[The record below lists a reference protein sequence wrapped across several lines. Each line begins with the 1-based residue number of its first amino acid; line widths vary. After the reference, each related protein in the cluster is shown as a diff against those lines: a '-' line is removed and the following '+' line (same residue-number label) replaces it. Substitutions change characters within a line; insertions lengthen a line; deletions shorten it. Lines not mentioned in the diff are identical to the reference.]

1 MLEQRIQQQF
11 FEGADLQYQTAE
23 VLARPITEA
32 VHAVVSA
39 LTAGGKLLLCGQG
52 SGALLARHAASLL
65 VGALERDRPPLAA
78 LALDPEP
85 RTIQALGLPGDLLL
99 LVDPSA
105 GDLDASMAAV
115 RAAQGKDMTVVLLV
129 GILTLVAGWLSAW
142 TFVESPDFSSPFQF
156 LCRSSGAASDATS
169 LWGGIDVAS
178 LDFAANVFVTITYG
192 MVGWYLADHQA
203 RRYLTEGAW
212 SLSGIAL
219 SGVFFTCAQMHFV
232 NAVTPGDSL
241 RLAVD
246 LIGIPASVYFL
257 WIVKQVHNDAVLDW
271 NRRPLVGTAGTPHA
285 TGALPCAQAGLS
297 AGDTAPAPAPA
308 RAARRAR
315 GR

>member
-1 MLEQRIQQQF
+1 MMSFIVGISNLLIGLAYAGLGLLSAWETISLHRYRGWSRFGIGFALMAASCGPHHLVHGWHVLQGASVSWPMLAVTLIGLPAGLTFVYLR
-11 FEGADLQYQTAE
+11 FETVWG
-23 VLARPITEA
+23 
-32 VHAVVSA
+32 
-39 LTAGGKLLLCGQG
+39 GQG
-52 SGALLARHAASLL
+52 DRSLT
-65 VGALERDRPPLAA
+65 VSP
-78 LALDPEP
+78 
-85 RTIQALGLPGDLLL
+85 QW
-99 LVDPSA
+99 
-105 GDLDASMAAV
+105 
-115 RAAQGKDMTVVLLV
+115 VVLLV

-212 SLSGIAL
+212 SLPGIAL

-257 WIVKQVHNDAVLDW
+257 WIVKQVHSDSVLDW
-271 NRRPLVGTAGTPHA
+271 NRRPLVGTAG
-285 TGALPCAQAGLS
+285 L
-297 AGDTAPAPAPA
+297 PA
-308 RAARRAR
+308 RRSPWSADSSADRA
-315 GR
+315 

>member
-1 MLEQRIQQQF
+1 MMSFIVGISNLLIGLAYAGLGLLSAWETISLHRYRGWSRFGIGFALMAASCGPHHLVHGWHVLQGASVSWPMLAVTLIGLPAGLTFVYLR
-11 FEGADLQYQTAE
+11 FETVWG
-23 VLARPITEA
+23 
-32 VHAVVSA
+32 
-39 LTAGGKLLLCGQG
+39 GQG
-52 SGALLARHAASLL
+52 DRSLT
-65 VGALERDRPPLAA
+65 VSP
-78 LALDPEP
+78 
-85 RTIQALGLPGDLLL
+85 QW
-99 LVDPSA
+99 
-105 GDLDASMAAV
+105 
-115 RAAQGKDMTVVLLV
+115 VVLLV

-169 LWGGIDVAS
+169 LWGAIDVAS

-257 WIVKQVHNDAVLDW
+257 WIVKQVHSDSVLDW
-271 NRRPLVGTAGTPHA
+271 NRRPLVGTAG
-285 TGALPCAQAGLS
+285 L
-297 AGDTAPAPAPA
+297 PA
-308 RAARRAR
+308 RRSPWSADSSADRA
-315 GR
+315 